1 MLSSRVLLC
10 FVEQW
15 PVCRKRTF
23 EWSLTLKVFPYPAVP
38 SNIDSTP
45 PYVGRARS
53 YNKELKEQ
61 KTRLDKYESDLQ
73 TVKQV
78 VDSSMTD
85 LKGNISEIVSRQIKE
100 HKDNERR
107 RSNIIVYNVAESQEV
122 ESKNRFE
129 EDMSKMSEFLEKELR
144 VKANIVS
151 CHRLGKKN
159 QEDESEE
166 PGSPR
171 PLRVMF
177 SNSSEKFLVNKE
189 AMKLKSQGQ
198 ELSYPFSGD
207 YTAAEREEYRK
218 LKQEL
223 ERRKQG
229 GERDIKIKKGKIVKD

>member
-1 MLSSRVLLC
+1 MPPEKIACKADKSEVTEL
-10 FVEQW
+10 
-15 PVCRKRTF
+15 RKKL
-23 EWSLTLKVFPYPAVP
+23 EKMEK
-38 SNIDSTP
+38 
-45 PYVGRARS
+45 
-53 YNKELKEQ
+53 NKELKEQ